1 MVALSRNMHKKN
13 AMEMLLTGD
22 FIDSEKAKEIGLI
35 NNVVPQESLAS
46 EVNKLAEKI
55 ASKSSMT
62 VSIGKEAFYA
72 QTEMNLSDAYKYT
85 SKIMKNNLL
94 KHDAKEG
101 IEAFIEKRSPDWKDE

>member
-1 MVALSRNMHKKN
+1 
-13 AMEMLLTGD
+13 LT
-22 FIDSEKAKEIGLI
+22 
-35 NNVVPQESLAS
+35 S

-72 QTEMNLSDAYKYT
+72 QAEMSLSDAYKYT

-101 IEAFIEKRSPDWKDE
+101 IEAFIEKRSPGWKDE